1 MKLRPL
7 GNHLL
12 VRRAEAEEVIRGIVI
27 PQTAQDA
34 PHRGTV
40 IAAGPGSRTPDG
52 VAIPLDVAEGDIII
66 FGARMGVPVTVGGEE
81 LLFMTE
87 DAVLAVVEAG

>member
-12 VRRAEAEEVIRGIVI
+12 VRRAEAAEVIGSIII

-34 PHRGTV
+34 PHRGKV
-40 IAAGPGSRTPDG
+40 IAAGPGVKNPDG
-52 VAIPLDVAEGDIII
+52 VVIPLDVAEGDVVI

-87 DAVLAVVEAG
+87 DAVLAVVEGA